1 MEHNEKDTVVAY
13 YDEIAGTYDESRFG
27 NSYGQ
32 FIDAEERMIL
42 DRLFPSARPERRLEI
57 ACGTGRLTNY
67 ATHGL
72 DASAEM
78 LARARARHGQVTFT
92 QAFADDTGFADGSFD
107 AVYTFH
113 LLMHLDPA
121 VIRRIFREAHRVL
134 KPGGRFVFDIPSRN
148 RRHLLRHRQASWHG
162 GTELSSGDVTRLMGD
177 GFSLGRSFG
186 VMFLPVHKLPD
197 GMRSR
202 LLRLD
207 FAMANGW
214 MKENSSYLV
223 FELIKQTP

>member
-1 MEHNEKDTVVAY
+1 MEKQEKDTVVAY

-27 NSYGQ
+27 NSYGH
-32 FIDAEERMIL
+32 FIDAQERMIL
-42 DRLFPSARPERRLEI
+42 DRLLPSDKQEQRLEI

-72 DASAEM
+72 DASGEM
-78 LARARARHGQVTFT
+78 LARARERHPGVAFS
-92 QAFADDTGFADGSFD
+92 QAFADDTGFQDETFD

-113 LLMHLDPA
+113 LLMHLEPN
-121 VIRRIFREAHRVL
+121 VIESIFREAHRIL
-134 KPGGRFVFDIPSRN
+134 KPGGRFIFDIPSRN
-148 RRHLLRHRQASWHG
+148 RRRLLRHRQASWHG
-162 GTELSSGDVTRLMGD
+162 GTEMSSRDVRRLMGD
-177 GFSLGRSFG
+177 GFSLCQSFG

-223 FELIKQTP
+223 FELVKQG